1 MTRFARPGWWL
12 LVPFQLHEPRD
23 RPVPIRKGR
32 RALARVLLAEIV
44 GTALVGC
51 VISITAFSSRV
62 AAEERTIQGEVVDPA
77 AFLKEGRHGAEA
89 ENQTYEAVDGGQTL
103 ALLEAG
109 TETLYLFLAE
119 EAGED
124 PNELVYDHV
133 NKQVT
138 VTGSVYERG
147 GMRGI
152 VATAI
157 QPVEPATAPAASTPT
172 PADGSAPPPT
182 GKN

>member
-1 MTRFARPGWWL
+1 MTRFARLGWYL
-12 LVPFQLHEPRD
+12 
-23 RPVPIRKGR
+23 
-32 RALARVLLAEIV
+32 
-44 GTALVGC
+44 LVGC
-51 VISITAFSSRV
+51 VISVTACGSRA
-62 AAEERTIQGEVVDPA
+62 AAEERTIHGEVVDPA
-77 AFLKEGRHGAEA
+77 TFLKEGRHGVEA

-103 ALLEAG
+103 ALLETG

-133 NKQVT
+133 NKPVT

-157 QPVEPATAPAASTPT
+157 QPVEPAETPAASAPT
-172 PADGSAPPPT
+172 PAGGSTPPAA
-182 GKN
+182 GNH